1 MEPPINIS
9 QIIQEKRKNHHITIK
24 KVDVGDH
31 PVHVMYIPAIVDIKQ
46 IQDSILLPLSE
57 WEDREKA
64 PLPHSFSA
72 EPLIQLK
79 SHEDVDQH
87 LLDGFTLLFERDM
100 AYAVDSAQFAYR
112 SIQEPVSE
120 MTLRGSRDG
129 FIESLEMNIALL
141 RVHLRST
148 NLKFE
153 EFKLGTRSY
162 TSVSVAYIE
171 GAANEEL
178 LQDVR
183 NRLNAV
189 KEDYIPDGGV
199 VEQLIEKNNYSLFPE
214 IQETERPTKVSSAL
228 VEGRVAIFVE
238 GSPSVLLAPT
248 TLNALFQQAD
258 DYNFKWIPASL
269 IRLMR
274 YMAALLAVMLPSIY
288 ISLISYHH
296 GLIPTDLAISIA
308 KTREGVPIPSFMEA
322 LIMQLTI
329 EVLREAGIR
338 LPKPIGP
345 AVSIVGAIVLG
356 EAAVTAGIVSPL
368 MVIVVSFAAICS
380 FTIADY
386 ALSLAFRTI
395 SFVMLLAA
403 ATLGIYGLIL
413 VIFAVSIHLIHF
425 QSFST
430 PYLEPFAP
438 FYIKRWKDSLIRFKL
453 KKGGGRIE

>member
-1 MEPPINIS
+1 MDQSLNIE
-9 QIIQEKRKNHHITIK
+9 QILREKQKNHHVTIK
-24 KVDVGDH
+24 KLELEEH
-31 PVHVMYIPAIVDIKQ
+31 PVHVIYIPAITDVKQ
-46 IQDSILLPLSE
+46 IQDAILLPLQE
-57 WEDREKA
+57 WNHKES
-64 PLPHSFSA
+64 PLPHAFSA
-72 EPLIQLK
+72 EPLLLLEK
-79 SHEDVDQH
+79 KNDVDQY
-87 LLDGFTLLFERDM
+87 LLDGFTLLIEQQTV
-100 AYAVDSAQFAYR
+100 YAIDTAQFAYR
-112 SIQEPVSE
+112 SIQEPVAE

-129 FIESLEMNIALL
+129 FIESLEQNVALL

-148 NLKFE
+148 DLKFE
-153 EFKLGTRSY
+153 EFTVGTRSF
-162 TSVSVAYIE
+162 TNVSMAYVDRTV
-171 GAANEEL
+171 NEEL
-178 LQDVR
+178 LKDVR
-183 NRLNAV
+183 ARIHAIE
-189 KEDYIPDGGV
+189 EDYIPDGGV
-199 VEQLIEKNNYSLFPE
+199 MEQLLEKNNYSLFPE
-214 IQETERPTKVSSAL
+214 IQETERPTKVASTL

-248 TLNALFQQAD
+248 TLNSLFQQAD

-274 YMAALLAVMLPSIY
+274 FMAAFFSVMLPSIY

-329 EVLREAGIR
+329 ETLREAGIR

-386 ALSLAFRTI
+386 ALSLALRTI
-395 SFVMLLAA
+395 SFVMLFAA
-403 ATLGIYGLIL
+403 AFLGIYGLIL
-413 VIFAVSIHLIHF
+413 AVFIVSIHLIHL
-425 QSFST
+425 QSFSV
-430 PYLEPFAP
+430 PYMEPFTP
-438 FYIKRWKDSLIRFKL
+438 FYVKRWKDSLIRFKL

>member
-1 MEPPINIS
+1 MEQAS
-9 QIIQEKRKNHHITIK
+9 LQIEAFLNKMQKNEHVAVKQIDMDGHF
-24 KVDVGDH
+24 
-31 PVHVMYIPAIVDIKQ
+31 VHVLYIPSITDTDKIRE
-46 IQDSILLPLSE
+46 SILLPLME
-57 WEDREKA
+57 WNKKTSMTHA
-64 PLPHSFSA
+64 FSA
-72 EPLIQLK
+72 ELLLELDHK
-79 SHEDVDQH
+79 DDVDQH
-87 LLDGFTLLFERDM
+87 LLDGFTLLLEKESIF
-100 AYAVDSAQFAYR
+100 AVNTAKFSYR
-112 SIQEPVSE
+112 SVQEPVSE

-129 FIESLEMNIALL
+129 FIESLEENIALL
-141 RVHLRST
+141 RVHLRSADLT
-148 NLKFE
+148 FE
-153 EFKLGTRSY
+153 NFTLGTKSFTNVSLAYVAGVVNEDLIEEARKRLK
-162 TSVSVAYIE
+162 SVQA
-171 GAANEEL
+171 
-178 LQDVR
+178 
-183 NRLNAV
+183 
-189 KEDYIPDGGV
+189 DYIPDGGV
-199 VEQLIEKNNYSLFPE
+199 VEQYLEKNNYSVFPE

-228 VEGRVAIFVE
+228 VEGKIAIFIE

-248 TLNALFQQAD
+248 TLNSLFQKAD

-274 YMAALLAVMLPSIY
+274 YMAAFLSIMLPSIY

-322 LIMQLTI
+322 ILMIITI

-386 ALSLAFRTI
+386 SLSLALRTI
-395 SFVMLLAA
+395 GFLMLFAA
-403 ATLGIYGLIL
+403 AFLGIYGLIL
-413 VIFAVSIHLIHF
+413 AIFIVSIHLVRL
-425 QSFST
+425 QSFSV

-453 KKGGGRIE
+453 KKGDGAK